1 MPDDSGSRGQMLLF
15 MILMLYFMSSTP
27 PEDAGYPPMQD
38 RRRIMHEFRQE
49 LAESRKALSGDYS
62 SGYGNLTGF
71 RLSYGDVLEGRNAS
85 DWPFPDKG
93 QGSFEETQKYSILP
107 DAISEKAASVWNTEE
122 RVVELPRG
130 ASEGARGTHEGGA
143 YHLNVTGYV
152 QGGFTRVE
160 VPELHEIP
168 MHVPQYY
175 DKLREYRQ
183 IESEINDFESTNGDS
198 SSLFAEDG
206 PVVVGGQGNEQK
218 PASGVWSRPGNVTYD
233 QGGVKIRIGNTRSGN
248 GTQAESPA
256 GHRGVSVVDLHV
268 QLSDPGEKVQDEVAL
283 SGVYHAETGNIVAV
297 TRSAKF
303 AGPYALPHLNL
314 GPGKAFDGTRD
325 VYSWRMAQT
334 PLQDLQFG
342 VVSDLLEQ
350 SASCEYIAYLHVQS
364 TDLSEDQLREI
375 DAELEN
381 PLGRPHARIPHL
393 QVSGGI
399 LYSPDCRVVLSVGQC
414 EGQRHEVQTMGLQR
428 VVLGCAVLVIAQIW
442 MFVNQ
447 MHDTSTPSTLSRLA
461 FWTVALINVADGSL
475 SMVMLLCSMIY
486 KELYLQFIVA
496 AFLAFVCS
504 SIYEMKYAIQI
515 YAAQTN
521 ERPLTWRTAFQG
533 SPIDEREEQQQQQ
546 QQQQQLPTPIPEDEQ
561 SVAARLYM
569 RYFFGMLLL
578 LFLGLN
584 VTTWPK
590 TQRKFMEYAALIVT
604 NSYWIPQ
611 IYRNVIRGSRRSFSW
626 SFMLGIS
633 ALRLVPLVYLFTFS
647 NPLRH
652 HRDPAFVAML
662 AIWVSAQLLLMFLQ
676 EVVGPRFF
684 LPEKYLPKTYNYH
697 QILTKADLE
706 NGYNFE
712 SFVGG
717 DNGTQLKCKLDCA
730 ICMQSLEIPVI
741 DTQLG
746 STSQTSGMGT
756 SAANLLA
763 SRNYMVT
770 PCRHIFHT
778 ACLEGW
784 MRYKLQCPVCRN
796 SLPPL

>member
-15 MILMLYFMSSTP
+15 MILMLYFMSSAP

-38 RRRIMHEFRQE
+38 RRKIMREFREE
-49 LAESRKALSGDYS
+49 LTESRKALSGEYE

-71 RLSYGDVLEGRNAS
+71 KLSYGDVLQGRNAS
-85 DWPFPDKG
+85 DWPFADHG
-93 QGSFEETQKYSILP
+93 HGLFEEIQKYSILP
-107 DAISEKAASVWNTEE
+107 DVISGKAASVWNTEE
-122 RVVELPRG
+122 QVVKLPQG
-130 ASEGARGTHEGGA
+130 EEDDIKGKHKSGA
-143 YHLNVTGYV
+143 YHLNVTGFV
-152 QGGFTRVE
+152 QGTFKRENVSD
-160 VPELHEIP
+160 LHEIP
-168 MHVPQYY
+168 MHIPQYY
-175 DKLREYRQ
+175 DKLREYQQ
-183 IESEINDFESTNGDS
+183 IESEINDFEYENGDGTS
-198 SSLFAEDG
+198 PFADDG
-206 PVVVGGQGNEQK
+206 PIVVDRESTRQK
-218 PASGVWSRPGNVTYD
+218 SASGVWQRPGNVTYD
-233 QGGVKIRIGNTRSGN
+233 LGKVQIRISNLRNGNKTSTESTDRGN
-248 GTQAESPA
+248 GASP
-256 GHRGVSVVDLHV
+256 VDLHV
-268 QLSDPGEKVQDEVAL
+268 RLNDLGENVEDEVIL
-283 SGVYHAETGNIVAV
+283 SGVYHSETGNIVAV

-303 AGPYALPHLNL
+303 TGPYGLPHLNL
-314 GPGKAFDGTRD
+314 APGEAFKSTRD
-325 VYSWRMAQT
+325 LYSWRMAQT
-334 PLQDLQFG
+334 PLEELQFG

-350 SASCEYIAYLHVQS
+350 SASCEYIAYLHVES
-364 TDLSEDQLREI
+364 TDLDRDELREI

-381 PLGRPHARIPHL
+381 PMGRPHAKIPEL
-393 QVSGGI
+393 YVTGGI
-399 LYSPDCRVVLSVGQC
+399 LYSPDCGVVLNMDGCKGEKS
-414 EGQRHEVQTMGLQR
+414 EVFMLSMQHLI
-428 VVLGCAVLVIAQIW
+428 LASAVLIIAQIW
-442 MFVNQ
+442 LFVNQ

-461 FWTVALINVADGSL
+461 FWTVALMNIADGSL
-475 SMVMLLCSMIY
+475 SMVLLLSSMIY
-486 KELYLQFIVA
+486 KKLYLQFIVA

-504 SIYEMKYAIQI
+504 SIYEMKYTVQI
-515 YAAQTN
+515 YASQSN

-533 SPIDEREEQQQQQ
+533 APIDEREQQQEQQQE
-546 QQQQQLPTPIPEDEQ
+546 TPVPALEDEQ

-578 LFLGLN
+578 LFMGLN

-590 TQRKFMEYAALIVT
+590 IQRRFVEYAVLIVI
-604 NSYWIPQ
+604 NSYWVPQ
-611 IYRNVIRGSRRSFSW
+611 IYRNVIRGSRRSFTW
-626 SFMLGIS
+626 TFMLGVS
-633 ALRLVPLVYLFTFS
+633 VVRLVPLLYLFTFP

-652 HRDPAFVAML
+652 HRDPAFVALL
-662 AIWVSAQLLLMFLQ
+662 ATWISVQLLLLFLQ
-676 EVVGPRFF
+676 EIVGPRFF

-697 QILTKADLE
+697 PILTKADLE

-717 DNGTQLKCKLDCA
+717 ENGAQLKCKLDCA

-746 STSQTSGMGT
+746 STSQSSGMGT